1 MRNMGDA
8 MGGSILDYKPDRV
21 IRVRRRPKMPVLCAF
36 CALPVWVCMT
46 VRMKLCMNRPLRA
59 RTVGG
64 VGAGS

>member
-1 MRNMGDA
+1 MSSLIFDNKRN
-8 MGGSILDYKPDRV
+8 RV
-21 IRVRRRPKMPVLCAF
+21 SRVWCRPKLLVFCVFCTEPVR
-36 CALPVWVCMT
+36 